1 MKITK
6 KEIRQ
11 KNLISESGIRDINK
25 LSQQY
30 KKAEIYFHQDLDGVV
45 TALGMKNYLEN
56 KGIKVI
62 DAHIIQYGDK
72 EFSVKRPTDD
82 PEVMPVL
89 VDFAHGKP
97 EFKIWTDHHDSQA
110 GDKSTSSGNFR
121 GARSNAETISQI
133 VSPKEIFPSSDILII
148 NTVDS
153 ADYARHNINPEQV
166 INSIFKYNKEKE
178 VSRNKMLMGLVANK
192 LLLSHKNKPGFLEN
206 LVMSSTPSLHN
217 IYNNVVRMAKEE
229 GYASPERIAQTNLN
243 YFNKR
248 KESGAVKY
256 EDGIIISY
264 GGGMMWEK
272 NPETGKAEPNYDR
285 YTVFRMYPDAEFNVI
300 AWPMGLLQASCNPFK
315 KEKAI
320 KGINLGEVAQEVLSK
335 YEAEMKSE
343 FVDLNTIK
351 RVSEKSTNE
360 DSFGFRFSDLLAI
373 YNDKIVGLDRRDIKY
388 IKQAANKP
396 YSELDK
402 QLKWKLKNLKVS
414 VWDLIQA
421 NSGGH
426 KCITNISGLGY
437 LGKESVSTT
446 KKLQQ
451 DFVKLLKDKVK
462 QAQQ

>member
-133 VSPKEIFPSSDILII
+133 VSPQEIFPSSDILII

-178 VSRNKMLMGLVANK
+178 VSRNRMLMGLVANK

-206 LVMSSTPSLHN
+206 LVMSSTPSLLN

-285 YTVFRMYPDAEFNVI
+285 YTAVSYTHLTLPTNR
-300 AWPMGLLQASCNPFK
+300 
-315 KEKAI
+315 
-320 KGINLGEVAQEVLSK
+320 EV
-335 YEAEMKSE
+335 
-343 FVDLNTIK
+343 
-351 RVSEKSTNE
+351 
-360 DSFGFRFSDLLAI
+360 
-373 YNDKIVGLDRRDIKY
+373 
-388 IKQAANKP
+388 
-396 YSELDK
+396 
-402 QLKWKLKNLKVS
+402 
-414 VWDLIQA
+414 
-421 NSGGH
+421 
-426 KCITNISGLGY
+426 
-437 LGKESVSTT
+437 
-446 KKLQQ
+446 
-451 DFVKLLKDKVK
+451 
-462 QAQQ
+462 

>member
-6 KEIRQ
+6 KQIRQ

-45 TALGMKNYLEN
+45 TALGMKHYLEN
-56 KGIKVI
+56 KGIKVV

-121 GARSNAETISQI
+121 AARSNAETISQI
-133 VSPKEIFPSSDILII
+133 VSPQEIFPSSDILII

-166 INSIFKYNKEKE
+166 INSIFKYDKEKE

-206 LVMSSTPSLHN
+206 LVLSSTPSLHN
-217 IYNNVVRMAKEE
+217 IFNNVVRMAKEA
-229 GYASPERIAQTNLN
+229 GYATPERISQTNLN
-243 YFNKR
+243 YYNKR
-248 KESGAVKY
+248 KESNDVKY

-285 YTVFRMYPDAEFNVI
+285 YTVFRIYPDAEFNVI
-300 AWPMGLLQASCNPFK
+300 AWPMGLVQASCNPFK
-315 KEKAI
+315 KDKAI
-320 KGINLGEVAQEVLSK
+320 KGVNLGELAQEVLEK
-335 YEAEMKSE
+335 YKGHMESN
-343 FVDLNTIK
+343 FVDLDKIK
-351 RVSEKSTNE
+351 RISERSVGDE
-360 DSFGFRFSDLLAI
+360 SFGFRFSDLLAI
-373 YNDKIVGLDRRDIKY
+373 YKDKIVGLDRRDIKY
-388 IKQAANKP
+388 IKQAADKP
-396 YSELDK
+396 YSELDR
-402 QLKWKLKNLKVS
+402 QLKFTLKNLKIC
-414 VWDLIQA
+414 VWDIIQA

-426 KCITNISGLGY
+426 KCITNVSGLNY
-437 LGKESVSTT
+437 LKEPVKAT
-446 KKLQQ
+446 KLIQQ
-451 DFVKLLKDKVK
+451 DFVKLLKQKVK
-462 QAQQ
+462 EAK

>member
-133 VSPKEIFPSSDILII
+133 VSPQEIFPSSDILII

-178 VSRNKMLMGLVANK
+178 VSRNR
-192 LLLSHKNKPGFLEN
+192 
-206 LVMSSTPSLHN
+206 T
-217 IYNNVVRMAKEE
+217 
-229 GYASPERIAQTNLN
+229 
-243 YFNKR
+243 
-248 KESGAVKY
+248 
-256 EDGIIISY
+256 
-264 GGGMMWEK
+264 
-272 NPETGKAEPNYDR
+272 
-285 YTVFRMYPDAEFNVI
+285 
-300 AWPMGLLQASCNPFK
+300 
-315 KEKAI
+315 
-320 KGINLGEVAQEVLSK
+320 
-335 YEAEMKSE
+335 
-343 FVDLNTIK
+343 
-351 RVSEKSTNE
+351 
-360 DSFGFRFSDLLAI
+360 
-373 YNDKIVGLDRRDIKY
+373 
-388 IKQAANKP
+388 
-396 YSELDK
+396 
-402 QLKWKLKNLKVS
+402 
-414 VWDLIQA
+414 
-421 NSGGH
+421 
-426 KCITNISGLGY
+426 
-437 LGKESVSTT
+437 
-446 KKLQQ
+446 
-451 DFVKLLKDKVK
+451 
-462 QAQQ
+462 

>member
-6 KEIRQ
+6 KQIRQ

-45 TALGMKNYLEN
+45 TALGMKHYLEN
-56 KGIKVI
+56 KGIKVV

-121 GARSNAETISQI
+121 AARSNAETISQI
-133 VSPKEIFPSSDILII
+133 VSPQEIFPSSDILII

-153 ADYARHNINPEQV
+153 ADYARHNISPEQV
-166 INSIFKYNKEKE
+166 INSIFKYDKEKE

-206 LVMSSTPSLHN
+206 LVLTSTPSLHN
-217 IYNNVVRMAKEE
+217 IFHNVVKMAKEQ
-229 GYASPERIAQTNLN
+229 GYATPERIAQTNLN
-243 YFNKR
+243 YYNKR
-248 KESGAVKY
+248 KESNGVKY

-272 NPETGKAEPNYDR
+272 NPETGRAEPNYDR
-285 YTVFRMYPDAEFNVI
+285 YTVFRIYPDAEFNVI
-300 AWPMGLLQASCNPFK
+300 AWPMGLVQASCNPFK
-315 KEKAI
+315 KDKAI
-320 KGINLGEVAQEVLSK
+320 KGVNLGELASIR
-335 YEAEMKSE
+335 
-343 FVDLNTIK
+343 IK
-351 RVSEKSTNE
+351 
-360 DSFGFRFSDLLAI
+360 
-373 YNDKIVGLDRRDIKY
+373 
-388 IKQAANKP
+388 
-396 YSELDK
+396 
-402 QLKWKLKNLKVS
+402 
-414 VWDLIQA
+414 
-421 NSGGH
+421 
-426 KCITNISGLGY
+426 
-437 LGKESVSTT
+437 
-446 KKLQQ
+446 
-451 DFVKLLKDKVK
+451 
-462 QAQQ
+462 